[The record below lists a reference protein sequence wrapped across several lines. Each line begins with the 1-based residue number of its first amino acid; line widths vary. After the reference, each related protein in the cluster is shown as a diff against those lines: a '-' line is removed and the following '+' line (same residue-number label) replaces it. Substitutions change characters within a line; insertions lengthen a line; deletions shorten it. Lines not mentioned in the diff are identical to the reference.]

1 MATTM
6 KPTLKPGD
14 VHIVINDFERM
25 FLGEAKCYNAKGEME
40 WIIPAICKGVNGP
53 RVDVWGG
60 DTPPGLYLAGALYE
74 TQGNEPWNV
83 WSSYG
88 KWCIDLEEQEEQEAK
103 VGRAGICWHGGD
115 PDRTPPLQ
123 QMQQLTETYGCVR
136 SHNRDLDEIVIP
148 ALKRIRANDGR
159 MWITVNQF
167 N

>member
-1 MATTM
+1 METTM
-6 KPTLKPGD
+6 KPALKPGD
-14 VHIVINDFERM
+14 VHVVINDFERM
-25 FLGEAKCYNAKGEME
+25 FLGEAKCYTAGGALE

-53 RVDVWGG
+53 RFDVWGG
-60 DTPPGLYLAGALYE
+60 DTPPGLYLAGTLYE
-74 TQGNEPWNV
+74 TKGNEPWNV

-88 KWCIDLEEQEEQEAK
+88 KWCIDLEEQEGQEAT

-148 ALKRIRANDGR
+148 TLKRIRADGDR
-159 MWITVNQF
+159 MWITVNQI